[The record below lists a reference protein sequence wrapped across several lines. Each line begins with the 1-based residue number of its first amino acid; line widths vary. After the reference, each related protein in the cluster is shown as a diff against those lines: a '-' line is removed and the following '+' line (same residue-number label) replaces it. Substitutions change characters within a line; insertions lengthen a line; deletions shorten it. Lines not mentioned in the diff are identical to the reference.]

1 MRLNILKD
9 IKFQG
14 SPQRRGSDSILSAF
28 MSTNKRSKNTYNR
41 VKTNSYIIPAK
52 GTHRVSRVSGC
63 KDRHS
68 KVWTVKG
75 LRDRRVRLSVS
86 TSVQF
91 YDLQDRLGYDQPS
104 KAVDWLI
111 KAAASAIVELP
122 ELEGPFSVPPFL
134 ALPGRAILSQRS
146 PAAGEQKLSQSKSTC
161 SSASETSKRSVLS
174 LSRFKSLSGKKSS
187 FITAGAPAAAVM
199 DFGSRFDL
207 KQLSTLLPP
216 SSTTEYFRE
225 DGNFGHGHQIPQLE
239 TSFSSFL
246 HYGSSPNVGLGMMAY
261 NPTPSGEHQDMHQ
274 FSIMQDH
281 AIPVSPAAPGGDS
294 NLNVSISSGIAGF
307 AGGSLQSNSPH
318 LHHLV
323 HDAKLPFFLSGTIPV
338 AAAGS
343 LPENQ
348 FPGGFNGHLQLFCNE
363 AYIGGRKG

>member
-1 MRLNILKD
+1 MEVEGIHSSKRC
-9 IKFQG
+9 
-14 SPQRRGSDSILSAF
+14 RRDDDVPETGVNGVGGVVSWQNASS
-28 MSTNKRSKNTYNR
+28 R
-41 VKTNSYIIPAK
+41 II
-52 GTHRVSRVSGC
+52 RVSRVSGG

-86 TSVQF
+86 TSLQF

-122 ELEGPFSVPPFL
+122 ELEGPFPVPPFL

-161 SSASETSKRSVLS
+161 SSASETSKSSVLS
-174 LSRFKSLSGKKSS
+174 LSRFKSLSGKKNEGRQNTNKESS
-187 FITAGAPAAAVM
+187 FISAGAPAAAVM
-199 DFGSRFDL
+199 DFGSRFVDL

-216 SSTTEYFRE
+216 SSTTEYFGE
-225 DGNFGHGHQIPQLE
+225 DGNFSHGHQIPQLE

-294 NLNVSISSGIAGF
+294 NPNVSISSGIAGF

-323 HDAKLPFFLSGTIPV
+323 HDPNLPFFLSGTIPV